1 MVAATARWL
10 AAYAERHCGSYRA
23 TWWVHA
29 GTEPGMRADLV
40 DLGLRLG
47 WVRRDE
53 AEEQS
58 FTKVIDRLSHEGES
72 ILLIYDSAIDAN
84 TLKPYFT
91 ARGAAHVLVTSN
103 ARAWRGVAVPV
114 EIRVWTKDIG
124 ADYLIVRTGGTEED
138 RAAAEEL
145 AVLLDELPLA

>member
-84 TLKPYFT
+84 TLKPYSP
-91 ARGAAHVLVTSN
+91 RGGRPMYSLHLTRVP
-103 ARAWRGVAVPV
+103 GAVWLCQSKSAFGLRISAP
-114 EIRVWTKDIG
+114 T
-124 ADYLIVRTGGTEED
+124 T
-138 RAAAEEL
+138 
-145 AVLLDELPLA
+145 

>member
-47 WVRRDE
+47 WVRRVRRLRIFGQRDKLK
-53 AEEQS
+53 A
-58 FTKVIDRLSHEGES
+58 DRS
-72 ILLIYDSAIDAN
+72 
-84 TLKPYFT
+84 K
-91 ARGAAHVLVTSN
+91 GA
-103 ARAWRGVAVPV
+103 
-114 EIRVWTKDIG
+114 
-124 ADYLIVRTGGTEED
+124 
-138 RAAAEEL
+138 
-145 AVLLDELPLA
+145 